1 MEVFP
6 LTLKDVLLLMI
17 ALQKEDMVQPVA
29 KGLITSQ
36 RRELIHQRVTFLGFL
51 REDVSETVDVVFIL
65 H

>member
-1 MEVFP
+1 
-6 LTLKDVLLLMI
+6 MI

-36 RRELIHQRVTFLGFL
+36 RRELIHQKVMFLGFL

-65 H
+65 HQCEYQPT